1 MKWFAAHIVLRVVF
15 KTQHQSTFP
24 AWENVYLLEAP
35 DEDIALSKAESI
47 GLRLEGD
54 GDGSFEWNGQP
65 ARRSFCGVRKLISLV
80 SATDPENTPTDG
92 CEVTYASFEFQ
103 SEKAV
108 EDFVNCEE
116 TLARIL

>member
-1 MKWFAAHIVLRVVF
+1 MEWFAAHIVLRVVF
-15 KTQHQSTFP
+15 KTQNQSTFP
-24 AWENVYLLEAP
+24 AWENVYLIEAP

-47 GLRLEGD
+47 GLSLERD
-54 GDGSFEWNGQP
+54 GDCSFEWNGQP
-65 ARRSFCGVRKLISLV
+65 ARWSFCGVRKLISLV
-80 SATDPENTPTDG
+80 SATDPENKPTDG
-92 CEVTYASFEFQ
+92 CEVTYASFEFE